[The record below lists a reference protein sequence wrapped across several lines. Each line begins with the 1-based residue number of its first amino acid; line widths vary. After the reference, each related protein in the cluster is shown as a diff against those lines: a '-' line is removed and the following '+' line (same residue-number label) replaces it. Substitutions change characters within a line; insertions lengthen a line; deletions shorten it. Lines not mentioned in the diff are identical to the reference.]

1 MLRELLR
8 VLELSLRELRASER
22 ELLSEEQEEAAPTA
36 ASAGAGVGASSPQAA
51 AHTPRRRAGETM
63 RPRGGGVA
71 GETPARGRRKREAA
85 HAARPADDT
94 AAGRQL
100 RRSEELHR
108 EAVARRARHEQAQ
121 EAFALSLAHI
131 LGGAGGAVS
140 CSEECARPAELALG
154 LCGKAKWHAQ
164 ARIPCGPKA
173 RRVGSCLNPCVC
185 EYNCECEFERV

>member
-22 ELLSEEQEEAAPTA
+22 ELLAEEQEEAAPTA

-131 LGGAGGAVS
+131 LGGAGAGGGSIMLGGVRTSRRAGTGFVRKG
-140 CSEECARPAELALG
+140 EVARPGKNPVRSKGPPGGELL
-154 LCGKAKWHAQ
+154 KSV
-164 ARIPCGPKA
+164 
-173 RRVGSCLNPCVC
+173 RV
-185 EYNCECEFERV
+185 